1 MNMKNIPSPEKSI
14 NLFHCLNELGDH
26 SVVEE
31 IQQYLKSGRITE
43 AKLSSSQWS
52 AVAFV
57 LLTSEKKMDEF
68 HLDKFVKRS
77 KAENVKV
84 LQMLLPVVKESR
96 SVHLKD
102 CGVTDEGCAALASA
116 LKSNPSHLRELDLS
130 GNKLESSGVTR
141 LCDLFEDPHCKLE
154 KLELSDCGITD
165 EGCAALAS
173 ALRSNPEHL
182 RELNLSSNKMV
193 DWKVNLL
200 SDLLKNPHCKLEKL
214 SVLNLNR
221 LELSTSEECVI
232 VLCRLRDCGITYEGC
247 VALTSALRSNP
258 GHLRHLDL
266 SVNELGDSVNLLS
279 SVLEDL
285 RCKLEILWLSDC
297 GITDEGC
304 TALASALRSNPE
316 HLRQLGLSGNNIR
329 GSGVKVLSDLKD
341 DQHYELK
348 VFFYCKYIFI

>member
-1 MNMKNIPSPEKSI
+1 
-14 NLFHCLNELGDH
+14 
-26 SVVEE
+26 
-31 IQQYLKSGRITE
+31 
-43 AKLSSSQWS
+43 
-52 AVAFV
+52 
-57 LLTSEKKMDEF
+57 MDEF

-102 CGVTDEGCAALASA
+102 CGVTGEGCAALASA

-214 SVLNLNR
+214 
-221 LELSTSEECVI
+221 
-232 VLCRLRDCGITYEGC
+232 RLRDCGITYEGC

-285 RCKLEILWLSDC
+285 RCKLEILWLCDC